1 MSFKVYVVVVLYNG
15 AKWVEK
21 CFGSLKASNLP
32 VEVIAVDNA
41 SSDEGVKI
49 LKNSFKGV
57 TLIRAGSNLGFGK
70 ANNLG
75 IKHALNQGAEYVFL
89 LNQDAWIAPDTIETL
104 VKIRLKNTN
113 YEILSPM
120 HLTGTGDKL
129 DYYFSYYLKETNTPS
144 ITSDLYMG
152 RKKEVYMTNF
162 VNAAA
167 WLISRNCIETIGLF
181 DEIFPHYGEDADYI
195 GRLKFHGMEVG
206 IVVTAVIYHDRD
218 QRISYQEETSQQ
230 KFIKNLV
237 AAKNLNGSFAGNIIY
252 IIKSEVDALLTALI
266 FRRFKE
272 TKARLIG
279 LVRLLSR
286 LNLIHNSYRASKKRI
301 F

>member
-1 MSFKVYVVVVLYNG
+1 MNVKVYVVVVLYNG
-15 AKWVEK
+15 AKWIKK
-21 CFGSLKASNLP
+21 CFGSLQASSLP

-49 LKNSFKGV
+49 LNRFFEGV

-75 IKHALNQGAEYVFL
+75 IKHALNQGADYVFL
-89 LNQDAWIAPDTIETL
+89 LNQDAWIAPDTIKKL
-104 VKIRLKNTN
+104 VEIHLKNDN
-113 YEILSPM
+113 YGVLSPM

-129 DYYFSYYLKETNTPS
+129 DYYFSYYLKATNTPS

-152 RKKEVYMTNF
+152 SKKEVYITNF

-167 WLISRNCIETIGLF
+167 WLISRKSIETIGLF
-181 DEIFPHYGEDADYI
+181 DELFPHYGEDADYI
-195 GRLKFHGMEVG
+195 CRLKFHGLEVG
-206 IVVTAVIYHDRD
+206 IVVTTVIYHDRV
-218 QRISYQEETSQQ
+218 QRIAYQEETSQQ

-252 IIKSEVDALLTALI
+252 IIKREVDASLTALI
-266 FRRFKE
+266 FLRFKE
-272 TKARLIG
+272 TKASFIG
-279 LVRLLSR
+279 LVRLLSK
-286 LNLIHNSYRASKKRI
+286 LNLIHNSYVASKKRA